1 MHLNQTIEEIIT
13 SELRNLCSSCSL
25 ADSCVYHHA
34 STKAI
39 IQCELFEL
47 DPDERIDHVRDL
59 PAGLCAN
66 CDHASYCKLPGR
78 KDGVWRCNEFR

>member
-1 MHLNQTIEEIIT
+1 MQMNPAIEELIAA
-13 SELRNLCSSCSL
+13 ELRELCSTCMH
-25 ADSCVYHHA
+25 APSCVYHQT

-47 DPDERIDHVRDL
+47 DAEVKTASHHS

-78 KDGVWRCNEFR
+78 KVGVWRCNEFR